1 MKKKKLT
8 KEDILNDET
17 LGPQDKYKKYLTTN
31 EWKQIHN
38 EVLIRDNFTCQCCNR
53 TQQEIDEYNTK
64 KGKKLLSLV
73 VHHKTY
79 KNLFNE
85 VETNYKDL
93 ITLCSLVIGR
103 SIQHLITEIGL
114 SLMIKRVQQN
124 FAELSFLV

>member
-1 MKKKKLT
+1 MRKKLT
-8 KEDILNDET
+8 KDDILNDET
-17 LGPQDKYKKYLTTN
+17 LSPQDKYKKYIKTD

-38 EVLIRDNFTCQCCNR
+38 EVLIRDNYTCQCCNR
-53 TQQEIDEYNTK
+53 TQQEIDEYNAK

-93 ITLCSLVIGR
+93 ITLCSPCHRQI
-103 SIQHLITEIGL
+103 HLAPNNRNRFKFNDL
-114 SLMIKRVQQN
+114 
-124 FAELSFLV
+124 

>member
-1 MKKKKLT
+1 MNRQKKTLADIINDST
-8 KEDILNDET
+8 IGQKE
-17 LGPQDKYKKYLTTN
+17 KYKWYIN
-31 EWKQIHN
+31 NSDEWKQIRDI
-38 EVLIRDNFTCQCCNR
+38 VLIRDNFTCQCCNR

-93 ITLCSLVIGR
+93 ITLCSPCHKQI
-103 SIQHLITEIGL
+103 HLAPNNRNRFKFNDLEQL
-114 SLMIKRVQQN
+114 S
-124 FAELSFLV
+124 

>member
-1 MKKKKLT
+1 MNRQKKTLADVINDST
-8 KEDILNDET
+8 IGQKE
-17 LGPQDKYKKYLTTN
+17 KYKWYIN
-31 EWKQIHN
+31 NSDEWKQIRN
-38 EVLIRDNFTCQCCNR
+38 IVLIRDNYTCQCCNR

-93 ITLCSLVIGR
+93 ITLCSPC
-103 SIQHLITEIGL
+103 HLQIHL
-114 SLMIKRVQQN
+114 APNNRNRFKFN
-124 FAELSFLV
+124 D